1 LKHGVNPTKAQKIRL
16 KALKLVPGNW
26 LIVKDLP
33 TCLVVEHRE
42 SGKTRTLE
50 LGMKKPSAPT
60 ESHQENSHLDCTIDV
75 SKVESLMD
83 PAYLREVLR
92 NEA

>member
-16 KALKLVPGNW
+16 KALKLVPSNW

-42 SGKTRTLE
+42 SGKTRKLE
-50 LGMKKPSAPT
+50 LGIKKAPAPT
-60 ESHQENSHLDCTIDV
+60 EAPRKISQVDYTEIT
-75 SKVESLMD
+75 
-83 PAYLREVLR
+83 
-92 NEA
+92 EAAQ